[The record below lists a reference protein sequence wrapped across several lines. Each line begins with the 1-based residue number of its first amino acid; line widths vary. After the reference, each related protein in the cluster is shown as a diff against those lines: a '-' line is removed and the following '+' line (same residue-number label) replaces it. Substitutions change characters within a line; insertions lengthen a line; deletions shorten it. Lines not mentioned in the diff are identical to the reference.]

1 LTARFPRALVLA
13 LLGPLG
19 VAMIGIAWVAV
30 GERAGAAPFGGLV
43 PRNSAEAAALGSAS
57 EFLRFLRRGEDPRRV
72 YDVRTE
78 VISSAI
84 ARATTLEAAM
94 WSRQLEMIQLL
105 DRLGDIPI
113 GPERRALVCLAAD
126 LQVEDIV
133 EYLAPGGI
141 SDCEVGAAIGRVV
154 ARMTGDGGDV
164 E

>member
-1 LTARFPRALVLA
+1 
-13 LLGPLG
+13 
-19 VAMIGIAWVAV
+19 MIGIVWVAV

-57 EFLRFLRRGEDPRRV
+57 ELLRFLRRGEDPGRV
-72 YDVRTE
+72 YDVRAE

-105 DRLGDIPI
+105 DRLGDLPS
-113 GPERRALVCLAAD
+113 GPERRALACLAAD
-126 LQVEDIV
+126 LQVEDVV
-133 EYLAPGGI
+133 EYLAPEGI

-154 ARMTGDGGDV
+154 ARTSGDGGDD